1 MKKLLA
7 CCLVLAMLFSA
18 CSAGGTQASSESTA
32 AASSESTSEPVGEE
46 SRYQGK
52 IVYWSMWNPT
62 EPQGMVISEAVEE
75 FETQNPGT
83 EIEVVFNGRDN
94 RNMVVPALEGGQ
106 EIDVF
111 DHTLDVI
118 LDQTSAFSGHLLEM
132 DQYMTTVYPGGEGKT
147 LEEALTPLYIDLA
160 RQLSSDGK
168 LYAIPYQPYL
178 RAFMYNKEHFEKA
191 GIEKTPETWDEL
203 LDVCAKLK
211 AAGYN
216 PITTDDAYAYMNLG
230 YQLCRYKGQQFVH
243 DLVMGDESWEDE
255 GVMQAL
261 KDYENL
267 ANQGYF
273 SPNVISNVWP
283 AGQQEMA
290 AGTASMYVNGTFLV
304 NELMP
309 ATGPDFEW
317 GVFAYPAVEN
327 GVEGTDAN
335 IFSSQCFAVS
345 KDTKNPE
352 LAMAFIAYMT
362 TGKYDEKL
370 AADTYGIP
378 MGLDT
383 SWPTQLEDAKQ
394 ILADT
399 TIRYPAY
406 TTIRDNA
413 DLQPV
418 ISSNFIKL
426 IGGQITAEEFVAEMK
441 Q

>member
-1 MKKLLA
+1 MKKVLV
-7 CCLVLAMLFSA
+7 CCLVLTILLSG
-18 CSAGGTQASSESTA
+18 CSAGGVPSPPKSPAPVSSKPV
-32 AASSESTSEPVGEE
+32 SEPLDGPKYE
-46 SRYQGK
+46 GK
-52 IVYWSMWNPT
+52 IVYWSMWNPA
-62 EPQGMVISEAVEE
+62 EPQGTAIGEAIKE
-75 FETQNPGT
+75 FESQKPGT

-94 RNMVVPALEGGQ
+94 RNMVIPALESGQ
-106 EIDVF
+106 QVDVF

-118 LDQTSAFSGHLLEM
+118 LDPAGTFSNYLLEM
-132 DQYMTTVYPGGEGKT
+132 DEYMATSYPGGEGKT
-147 LEEALTPLYIDLA
+147 LEEALTPLYTNLA
-160 RQLSSDGK
+160 RDLSADGK

-191 GIEKTPETWDEL
+191 GIKKVPKTWDEL

-211 AAGYN
+211 DAGYN

-230 YQLCRYKGQQFVH
+230 YQICRYKGQKFVH
-243 DLVMGDESWEDE
+243 DLVMGEESWKDE
-255 GVMQAL
+255 GVMKAL
-261 KDYENL
+261 KDYEEL
-267 ANQGYF
+267 ARLGYF
-273 SPNVISNVWP
+273 SPSVMSNVWP

-309 ATGPDFEW
+309 ATGPDFPW
-317 GVFAYPAVEN
+317 GVFAYPAVEG
-327 GVEGTDAN
+327 GVEGADAN
-335 IFSSQCFAVS
+335 IYSSQCFAVS

-378 MGLDT
+378 MGVDT
-383 SWPTQLEDAKQ
+383 PWPVQLEDAKQ
-394 ILADT
+394 VLADT
-399 TIRYPAY
+399 MIRYPAY

-426 IGGQITAEEFVAEMK
+426 IGGQITADKFVEQMK
-441 Q
+441 